1 MSTLYYRTSRNYFDP
16 KKDTPIY
23 VPQPFLNY
31 GGLTKMINDDYR
43 YSPKDTNE
51 IIYSQPKPN
60 PPSSINRRAMSA
72 RQRYDQNQQM
82 LAERQRKLDER
93 YLNNKTNPNTVE
105 EAQNSFWMTHL
116 NSSDMYRSF
125 VKGTNPWARSSA
137 FTQPLQNTRGAI
149 GYYQNA
155 YNNNMTTGF
164 PGTSEEQKRILL
176 EKREYERRMREEN
189 ERLKREEVGNSGVRK
204 YIEEKILKSCA
215 KKGWIGLRKLK
226 CYLRSM
232 LPHMCDVIDKNAF
245 KTFLDNMGIILDIY
259 EIEEIYHIFDIN
271 RNDHIN
277 YIEFLNSIRYV
288 TEFRAQQI
296 EDFKEQVK
304 EKNQNCIY
312 FSKLLR
318 ISDMR
323 FHPEVIKHLKSPFEV
338 IKEYENNWDAL
349 KIDNVI
355 SEDHFRQF
363 FYDVSSVVDSDHD
376 FTQIL
381 KALGYK

>member
-1 MSTLYYRTSRNYFDP
+1 
-16 KKDTPIY
+16 
-23 VPQPFLNY
+23 
-31 GGLTKMINDDYR
+31 
-43 YSPKDTNE
+43 
-51 IIYSQPKPN
+51 
-60 PPSSINRRAMSA
+60 
-72 RQRYDQNQQM
+72 
-82 LAERQRKLDER
+82 
-93 YLNNKTNPNTVE
+93 
-105 EAQNSFWMTHL
+105 
-116 NSSDMYRSF
+116 
-125 VKGTNPWARSSA
+125 
-137 FTQPLQNTRGAI
+137 
-149 GYYQNA
+149 
-155 YNNNMTTGF
+155 
-164 PGTSEEQKRILL
+164 
-176 EKREYERRMREEN
+176 
-189 ERLKREEVGNSGVRK
+189 
-204 YIEEKILKSCA
+204 
-215 KKGWIGLRKLK
+215 
-226 CYLRSM
+226 M

-363 FYDVSSVVDSDHD
+363 FYDVSSVVDNDHD